1 MRTLH
6 TGVITETVERLCI
19 EANLGL
25 PADVERA
32 VRSAAAQE
40 EGQTARWVMDGLAE
54 NLQAA
59 KDMGLAVCQD
69 TGMAVVFIELG
80 QEVRLEGPLLRDAV
94 DEGIRR
100 GYVGGR
106 LRLSVVADPLR
117 RTNTGDNAPGILH
130 TTLVEGDRVKVTV
143 APKGFGSENMSV
155 LKMFTPAA
163 GRDDIIAFI
172 VDTVIRAGSNPC
184 PPVIAGVGLG
194 GDFEYCAIL
203 AKRALL
209 RPIDDVHPDGFYAD
223 METEALERINRSG
236 VGPMGLGGRITALAV
251 KILAYPTH
259 IAGLPAAVN
268 ISCHAARHRSALI

>member
-163 GRDDIIAFI
+163 GRDDIIEFI

-236 VGPMGLGGRITALAV
+236 VGPMGLGGRTTALAV